1 MTVAKKTTKKIPF
14 EKAMSELED
23 IVSKLE
29 AGEISLEDSLKHFER
44 GIELTRNCQTALEEA
59 EQKVQILTQSKAQNV
74 LMDLD
79 PPDTE
84 E

>member
-1 MTVAKKTTKKIPF
+1 MTVTKKTTKKIPF

-29 AGEISLEDSLKHFER
+29 GGEISLEESLHHFER

-59 EQKVQILTQSKAQNV
+59 EQKVQILTQSKGQNV
-74 LMDLD
+74 LVDFD
-79 PPDTE
+79 PQDTE
-84 E
+84 K